1 MTDLDFRKQILAS
14 NIRKSKAYV
23 GASLVEALDEN
34 RESDYIYLLNEV
46 IKSLD
51 NAINLLDPKKGE
63 GE

>member
-14 NIRKSKAYV
+14 NIKKSKAYV

>member
-14 NIRKSKAYV
+14 NIKKSKAYV

-63 GE
+63 GK